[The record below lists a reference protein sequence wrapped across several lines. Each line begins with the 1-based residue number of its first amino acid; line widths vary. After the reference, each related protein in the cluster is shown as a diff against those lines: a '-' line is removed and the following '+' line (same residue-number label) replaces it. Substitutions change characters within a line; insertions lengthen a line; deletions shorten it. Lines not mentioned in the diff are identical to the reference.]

1 MGLTIS
7 TTNKCSTTCFVVK
20 LERILNSAKKKE
32 ITAGKPEYAAQDY
45 IAAFACAK
53 DR

>member
-20 LERILNSAKKKE
+20 LEKILNSANKLE
-32 ITAGKPEYAAQDY
+32 RDAGKPDYAAQEH

-53 DR
+53 NN